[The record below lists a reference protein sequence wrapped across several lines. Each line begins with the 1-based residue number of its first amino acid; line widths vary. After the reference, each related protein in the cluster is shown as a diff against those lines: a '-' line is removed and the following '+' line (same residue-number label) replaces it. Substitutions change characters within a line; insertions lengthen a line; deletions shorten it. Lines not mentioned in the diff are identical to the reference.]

1 MNSLKRYGIL
11 LAALMAMIINTAF
24 CQETSSRIAGISA
37 SLQKEQLEIMVPF
50 WFGKYVTIAPA
61 FGMVWTEDIGSDLRI
76 AIVPRFYLTRD
87 DVSPFVEAKFGVR
100 MNIPVT
106 GDNRTDLIGGLAGGC
121 EYFINRN
128 VSVGI
133 EAQINAL
140 ILDKASVQTGGPGRT
155 SINTA
160 TAVFATIY
168 F

>member
-1 MNSLKRYGIL
+1 MNTLIRFGFL
-11 LAALMAMIINTAF
+11 LTAFIIIFNSAF

-37 SLQKEQLEIMVPF
+37 SLQNEQLEILVPF

-61 FGMVWTEDIGSDLRI
+61 FGMMWREDVGSDLRI
-76 AIVPRFYLTRD
+76 ALVPRFYLTRE
-87 DVSPFVEAKFGVR
+87 DVSPFVEAKFGVQ

-106 GDNRTDLIGGLAGGC
+106 GENRTDLIGGLAGGC
-121 EYFINRN
+121 EYFINRY

-133 EAQINAL
+133 EAQINAI

-155 SINTA
+155 SINTG
-160 TAVFATIY
+160 TAIFGTIY